1 MQKGRKRSIEIG
13 IRLNPKELK
22 KLNDDCKKANIN
34 KSDYIRRLIM
44 NHEIKEQP
52 NDEFFYLLSKLV
64 EIENEMRT
72 LFHKADT
79 LNMID
84 KDFYKEEADKWN
96 YLITQIKMKYL

>member
-1 MQKGRKRSIEIG
+1 
-13 IRLNPKELK
+13 
-22 KLNDDCKKANIN
+22 
-34 KSDYIRRLIM
+34 M

-52 NDEFFYLLSKLV
+52 NEEFFYLLSKLV